1 LGVNIAVAGKGGTGK
16 TSVTSLIIRYLIRH
30 NLGTILAVDADP
42 NSNLAENLGLEVRQ
56 TVGRILNQFQGEKLK
71 IPAGTT
77 KEAYLEYQLNV
88 AITESK
94 GLDLITMGRGEGPE
108 CYCYPNVVIRKL
120 IDDWSKNYAF
130 VVMDNEAGLEHLSRR
145 TTQNVDEL
153 LLVSD
158 HSVKGLRAVAR
169 VRELVAELK
178 LGAKRESVIINM
190 VPGEIDPLLQQE
202 LDRLGIVPTAV
213 IPVDE
218 DLKRFDLEQKP
229 LFDLPDNSKA
239 VTAVKELMD
248 LPLILYIMQKL
259 MLTALLAPGQ
269 QVLILFQMCAVT
281 LGMLW
286 QMVMCMLLAERLRT
300 GPSNLQSITL
310 S

>member
-1 LGVNIAVAGKGGTGK
+1 LSVSIAVAGKGGTGK
-16 TSVTSLIIRYLIRH
+16 TSVTSLVIRYLLK
-30 NLGTILAVDADP
+30 NDLGTVLAVDADP

-56 TVGRILNQFQGEKLK
+56 TVGRILNEFQGEKLH

-120 IDDWSKNYAF
+120 IDDWSKNYAY

-153 LLVSD
+153 LMVSD

-169 VRELVAELK
+169 VRDLVAELK
-178 LGAKRESVIINM
+178 LAVKRESVIINQ
-190 VPGEIDPLLQQE
+190 VPGEIDPLLTE
-202 LDRLGIVPTAV
+202 EMERLGIVPAAI

-218 DLKRFDLEQKP
+218 DLKRYDLEQKP
-229 LFDLPDNSKA
+229 LFNLPDTSRA
-239 VTAVKELMD
+239 VTAVNDLMD
-248 LPLILYIMQKL
+248 KL
-259 MLTALLAPGQ
+259 LKTENVEMKRG
-269 QVLILFQMCAVT
+269 
-281 LGMLW
+281 
-286 QMVMCMLLAERLRT
+286 
-300 GPSNLQSITL
+300 
-310 S
+310 